1 MSAELNKLL
10 DELEARIDKLK
21 IAYEQYFMGLEK
33 LEPLSDRQEIAR
45 TVRRLQSANTRNT
58 ALKFRLNS
66 LNQRFLSYQNYWNRI
81 VRQIEAGTYKRDL
94 ARIQRGFKRRGVDM
108 DLSKARS
115 KGELEAAIM
124 RQIAEE
130 KTQQHQTEA
139 GSAPREH
146 STAGPADAVRG
157 AKPPPP
163 PADAVRGGKPP
174 PPPADAVR
182 GAKPPPPPP
191 DAAQTA
197 ADQRLKRLYRAY
209 VAAKRKVG
217 EPTEGITYDRL
228 VHTLQ
233 KQVPA
238 IQQKTGCKHVDFKIE
253 IKNGKAVLKAVP
265 KG

>member
-1 MSAELNKLL
+1 MSAELNNLL
-10 DELEARIDKLK
+10 DELEGRINKLK

-33 LEPLSDRQEIAR
+33 LEPLQDRQEIAR
-45 TVRRLQSANTRNT
+45 IVRRLQSTQTRNT

-94 ARIQRGFKRRGVDM
+94 ARVQRGLKRRGVDV

-115 KGELEAAIM
+115 KGELEAAIL
-124 RQIAEE
+124 QQLAEE
-130 KTQQHQTEA
+130 KA
-139 GSAPREH
+139 GAAAPAAEPSAGQA
-146 STAGPADAVRG
+146 T
-157 AKPPPP
+157 PPPP
-163 PADAVRGGKPP
+163 PADAVRGGPP

-182 GAKPPPPPP
+182 GGPPPPPA
-191 DAAQTA
+191 DAVRGGPPPPPGGEQ

-233 KQVPA
+233 KQVPK
-238 IQQKTGCKHVDFKIE
+238 IQQKTGCRQVDFKIE
-253 IKNGKAVLKAVP
+253 IKNGKAILKAVP
-265 KG
+265 KH

>member
-10 DELEARIDKLK
+10 DELEGRINKLK

-33 LEPLSDRQEIAR
+33 LEPIPDRKEIAHI
-45 TVRRLQSANTRNT
+45 VRRLQSIQTRNT

-66 LNQRFLSYQNYWNRI
+66 LNQRFLSYQNYWNRV

-94 ARIQRGFKRRGVDM
+94 ARVQRGLKRRGVDV

-115 KGELEAAIM
+115 KGELEAALM
-124 RQIAEE
+124 QQLAEE
-130 KTQQHQTEA
+130 KADEA
-139 GSAPREH
+139 E
-146 STAGPADAVRG
+146 
-157 AKPPPP
+157 
-163 PADAVRGGKPP
+163 PADAVRGGPP
-174 PPPADAVR
+174 PPSA
-182 GAKPPPPPP
+182 GGE
-191 DAAQTA
+191 Q

-233 KQVPA
+233 KQVPK
-238 IQQKTGCKHVDFKIE
+238 IQQKTGCRQVDFKIE
-253 IKNGKAVLKAVP
+253 IKNGKAILKAVP
-265 KG
+265 KQ

>member
-10 DELEARIDKLK
+10 DELEGRINKLK

-33 LEPLSDRQEIAR
+33 LEPIPDRKEIAHI
-45 TVRRLQSANTRNT
+45 VRRLQSIQTRNT

-66 LNQRFLSYQNYWNRI
+66 LNQRFLSYQNYWNRV

-94 ARIQRGFKRRGVDM
+94 ARVQRGLKRRGVDV

-115 KGELEAAIM
+115 KGELEAALM
-124 RQIAEE
+124 QQLAEE
-130 KTQQHQTEA
+130 KADEA
-139 GSAPREH
+139 E
-146 STAGPADAVRG
+146 PADAVRG
-157 AKPPPP
+157 GPPPP
-163 PADAVRGGKPP
+163 PADAMRGGPP
-174 PPPADAVR
+174 PPSA
-182 GAKPPPPPP
+182 GGE
-191 DAAQTA
+191 Q

-233 KQVPA
+233 KQVPK
-238 IQQKTGCKHVDFKIE
+238 IQQKTGCRQVDFKIE
-253 IKNGKAVLKAVP
+253 IKNGKAILKAVP
-265 KG
+265 KQ